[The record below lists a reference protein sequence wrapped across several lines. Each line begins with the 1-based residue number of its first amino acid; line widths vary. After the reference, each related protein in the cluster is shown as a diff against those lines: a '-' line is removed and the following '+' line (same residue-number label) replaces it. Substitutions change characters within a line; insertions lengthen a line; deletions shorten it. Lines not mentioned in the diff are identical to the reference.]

1 MSRRH
6 EQVNSQ
12 GNQPTKTIE
21 ATTSRVL
28 PDLDEVWQHREML
41 LMFIRRQ
48 ISARYRQML
57 LGVLW
62 SVMEPLGLL
71 LMMSLV
77 FGFLLRVDSD
87 GYPYPVFVFSGMAGW
102 LLFSRATVSVAGS
115 LYDNMGLISKVY
127 FPRLILPI
135 AAMAR
140 ELFDG
145 MLMMVI
151 LVLLAVTYGFDP
163 TVRLLALPLVLLT
176 AALLAMAIGL
186 WFAALL
192 VKFRDIRPLL
202 TLALQAGMYATPI
215 IYSVNLV
222 PEPFRFAYQ
231 LNPMLWVVEFSRWAL
246 LGKEVAVTSALYWSA
261 GVSVLLLAGGLIVFT
276 MFERLSVDVQ

>member
-1 MSRRH
+1 MVPDVH
-6 EQVNSQ
+6 
-12 GNQPTKTIE
+12 QPTKTIE
-21 ATTSRVL
+21 ASVSRVL
-28 PDLDEVWQHREML
+28 PDLVEVWQHREL
-41 LMFIRRQ
+41 LVMFIRRQ
-48 ISARYRQML
+48 ISSRYRQML

-62 SVMEPLGLL
+62 GVIEPLGLL
-71 LMMSLV
+71 LMMTLV
-77 FGFLLRVDSD
+77 FGFLLRVSSD

-115 LYDNMGLISKVY
+115 LLENMGLISKVY

-145 MLMMVI
+145 MLMMV
-151 LVLLAVTYGFDP
+151 VLLLLAAAYGFEP
-163 TVRLLALPLVLLT
+163 TLRHLALPLILMA

-215 IYSVNLV
+215 IYSINLV
-222 PEPFRFAYQ
+222 PERFRFAYE
-231 LNPMLWVVEFSRWAL
+231 LHPMLWVVEFSRWAL
-246 LGKEVAVTSALYWSA
+246 LGKEVTVTSALYWSA
-261 GVSVLLLAGGLIVFT
+261 GASALLLVGGLIVFT